1 MAATPEKVTEEQA
14 NAALQQLTGVDA
26 DGAEIAAEPTTE
38 TQTVEEPPV
47 QEADASTADTEAEAQ
62 TAEPAE
68 VEAAETDDVQS
79 LKKRLETIE
88 TERKRDREQNEERL
102 RAIQERH
109 AANERILRDRHLRKS
124 SIADKALRTLRA
136 VRTEAGVPEAEVD
149 RIIAEL
155 QGTMNPDSASYA
167 PPPEP
172 QQLASED
179 QIVTLN
185 SFLNEKG
192 MTGGEA
198 EEFGKWMRG
207 EAGTALT
214 PQEQAVAVQSLDG
227 FLRLAHTRW
236 QDGLRET
243 NASNQKRQVDAAAV
257 VKAAQRTQRAAARAA
272 TTPSA
277 SPKKPPT
284 VSKPIDLKKL
294 SKNDISEL
302 MKRSVEEAEAGN
314 Y

>member
-1 MAATPEKVTEEQA
+1 MAATPQKVTEDQA
-14 NAALQQLTGVDA
+14 SAAIQQLVGINA
-26 DGAEIAAEPTTE
+26 DGSERTEPELEEAASAAEPSASDEAEPAAAEPTTE
-38 TQTVEEPPV
+38 E
-47 QEADASTADTEAEAQ
+47 S
-62 TAEPAE
+62 PA

-88 TERKRDREQNEERL
+88 TERKRDLEKNEERL

-124 SIADKALRTLRA
+124 SIADKALRTLKA

-167 PPPEP
+167 PPPDAY
-172 QQLASED
+172 ASARED

-198 EEFGKWMRG
+198 ADFGKWIQG
-207 EAGTALT
+207 EATTVLT
-214 PQEQAVAVQSLDG
+214 PQEQAVAEQSLDG

-236 QDGLRET
+236 QTGLRET
-243 NASNQKRQVDAAAV
+243 ETLNTKRQADAAAA

-272 TTPSA
+272 TAPTAAPSK
-277 SPKKPPT
+277 SPT
-284 VSKPIDLKKL
+284 VRTKPIDLKKL
-294 SKNDISEL
+294 TKNEISEL
-302 MKRSVEEAEAGN
+302 MQKSVEEAEAGN